1 MPGFSAI
8 CLPAAQASWFALPV
22 TKLLKLKLLFKPV
35 VFIILSGFFTLSL
48 ILLNAEEKSFEFLT
62 FFKTLYFKFVK
73 SYSLIKFTIFS
84 FNLSLT
90 HFITN

>member
-35 VFIILSGFFTLSL
+35 VFMIFSGFFTPSL
-48 ILLNAEEKSFEFLT
+48 ILLNSVEKSFEALD
-62 FFKTLYFKFVK
+62 FFMTLYFKLLK
-73 SYSLIKFTIFS
+73 SYSLIKFIIFS